1 MIAATLFVETQV
13 PWWYKMNSV
22 ENSTGLSHLLS
33 ANISSSNVIINL
45 VTMAQQAALLMA
57 APILDILIT

>member
-1 MIAATLFVETQV
+1 
-13 PWWYKMNSV
+13 MNSV